1 LEIDKMN
8 NELEK
13 LKKAAQQSM
22 EKISASGTFVGICSE
37 NFAKDPVCLM
47 QLSLAILLD
56 KPLFLLFEHGF
67 KPPKALIRVLEAY
80 EFYTSGDNESFLA
93 ASEKL
98 MAKVKKKIKQL

>member
-1 LEIDKMN
+1 MDD
-8 NELEK
+8 ELEK
-13 LKKAAQQSM
+13 LKNAAQQSL
-22 EKISASGTFVGICSE
+22 EKISASATFVGICSE